1 MLNVKL
7 DGKVSYINGVCNLF
21 HGLKSMYGV
30 KAMIVRHWKIVDGLI
45 YQIISSLLEMKP
57 ILFCTI
63 LITGETRE
71 TLPVFYIIYWKM

>member
-21 HGLKSMYGV
+21 HGLKSMCGV
-30 KAMIVRHWKIVDGLI
+30 KTMIVRHWKTVDGII

-57 ILFCTI
+57 ILYYFNYC
-63 LITGETRE
+63 ETRE
-71 TLPVFYIIYWKM
+71 TLPVFT